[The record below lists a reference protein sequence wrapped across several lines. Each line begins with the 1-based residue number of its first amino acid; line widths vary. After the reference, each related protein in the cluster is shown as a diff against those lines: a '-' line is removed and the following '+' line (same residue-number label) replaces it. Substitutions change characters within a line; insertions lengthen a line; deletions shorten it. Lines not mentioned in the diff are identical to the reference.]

1 MSDPRAD
8 EALSRRDF
16 LRSGAAS
23 VTATVAAAATAAA
36 AASTTAAA
44 QATPAAGEQPT
55 FATSPAMPA
64 GPHRVVSRIERPSAE
79 IVARFKQVVR
89 EFVTDAVGRSQWM
102 DPAIKPVANRDWNLC
117 GPAVTV
123 KLEAVDHLMCIAAL
137 GVAQPGDVIVV
148 AANGVTHTA
157 VWGGGLTLSAK
168 NLGAAGVVVDGAVLD
183 AHMIVERNLPV
194 FSRGCHPAH
203 GSWKTPGSV
212 NVPVSCGGV
221 VVNPGDLLFGDLD
234 GVVVVRREQALAV
247 LEECEEKSKILLR
260 TRERMN
266 ASKET
271 FFSLRG
277 GRKLVESAGVQWVD

>member
-1 MSDPRAD
+1 MSDRMP
-8 EALSRRDF
+8 
-16 LRSGAAS
+16 GAALTRRAVLS
-23 VTATVAAAATAAA
+23 AAGAAAAATGTAAVAATPPAAA
-36 AASTTAAA
+36 
-44 QATPAAGEQPT
+44 PPT
-55 FATSPAMPA
+55 FATSPDAPA
-64 GPHRVVSRIERPSAE
+64 GPHRVVARIERPSPE
-79 IVARFKQVVR
+79 IVARFRQVVR

-102 DPAIKPVANRDWNLC
+102 DPAIKPVADRDWNLC

-148 AANGVTHTA
+148 AANGVTHTS

-183 AHMIVERNLPV
+183 SHMIVERALPV
-194 FSRGCHPAH
+194 FSRARHPAH

-212 NVPVSCGGV
+212 NVPVACGGV
-221 VVNPGDLLFGDLD
+221 VVNPGDLIFGDLD

-247 LEECEEKSKILLR
+247 LEECEAKSKILLA

-266 ASKET
+266 GSKET

-277 GRKLVESAGVQWVD
+277 GRKLVEKAGVEWVE

>member
-1 MSDPRAD
+1 MDPSDPAD
-8 EALSRRDF
+8 PSVSRRSF
-16 LRSGAAS
+16 LVSGAAS
-23 VTATVAAAATAAA
+23 ATTAATAAA
-36 AASTTAAA
+36 
-44 QATPAAGEQPT
+44 PPT
-55 FATSPAMPA
+55 FATSPDAPA
-64 GPHRVVSRIERPSAE
+64 GPHLVVSRIERPPADV
-79 IVARFKQVVR
+79 VARFKKVVR

-102 DPAIKPVANRDWNLC
+102 DLAIKPVADRDWSLC

-168 NLGAAGVVVDGAVLD
+168 NLGAEGVVVDGAVLD
-183 AHMIVERNLPV
+183 SHMILERGLPV
-194 FSRGCHPAH
+194 FARGRHPAH
-203 GSWKTPGSV
+203 GTWKTPGSV

-221 VVNPGDLLFGDLD
+221 VVNPGDLVFGDLD

-247 LEECEEKSKILLR
+247 LEECEAKSKILLA
-260 TRERMN
+260 TRARMN
-266 ASKET
+266 VSKET

-277 GRKLVESAGVQWVD
+277 GRALVEKAGVTWLD

>member
-1 MSDPRAD
+1 MDPAD
-8 EALSRRDF
+8 ATDLSVSRRSF
-16 LRSGAAS
+16 LMSGAAS
-23 VTATVAAAATAAA
+23 AAAAATAA
-36 AASTTAAA
+36 TAAEPPG
-44 QATPAAGEQPT
+44 ATATAQPT
-55 FATSPAMPA
+55 FATSPAAPA
-64 GPHRVVSRIERPSAE
+64 GPHRVVSRIERPSADV
-79 IVARFKQVVR
+79 VARFRKVVR

-102 DPAIKPVANRDWNLC
+102 DPAIKPVADRDWSLC

-168 NLGAAGVVVDGAVLD
+168 NLGAEGVVVDGAVLD
-183 AHMIVERNLPV
+183 SHMILERALPV
-194 FSRGCHPAH
+194 FSRGRHPAH
-203 GSWKTPGSV
+203 GTWKTPGSV

-221 VVNPGDLLFGDLD
+221 VVNPGDIVFGDLD
-234 GVVVVRREQALAV
+234 GVVIVRREQALAV
-247 LEECEEKSKILLR
+247 LEECEEKSKILLA
-260 TRERMN
+260 TRARMN

-277 GRKLVESAGVQWVD
+277 GRAIVEKAGVTWVD

>member
-1 MSDPRAD
+1 MDPKDAAD
-8 EALSRRDF
+8 PTVSRRD
-16 LRSGAAS
+16 LLMSGAA
-23 VTATVAAAATAAA
+23 AAA
-36 AASTTAAA
+36 AAST
-44 QATPAAGEQPT
+44 PAAGSASAAAQPT
-55 FATSPAMPA
+55 FATSPDAPA
-64 GPHRVVSRIERPSAE
+64 GPHRVVSRIERPPADV
-79 IVARFKQVVR
+79 VARFKKVVR

-102 DPAIKPVANRDWNLC
+102 DLAIKPVADRDWSLC

-148 AANGVTHTA
+148 AANGVTNTA

-168 NLGAAGVVVDGAVLD
+168 NLGVEGVVVDGAVLD
-183 AHMIVERNLPV
+183 SHMILERALPV
-194 FSRGCHPAH
+194 FSRGRHPAH

-212 NVPVSCGGV
+212 NVPISCGGV
-221 VVNPGDLLFGDLD
+221 VVNPGDLVFGDLD

-247 LEECEEKSKILLR
+247 LEECEAKSKILLG
-260 TRERMN
+260 TRARMN

-277 GRKLVESAGVQWVD
+277 GRALVEKAGVTWED

>member
-1 MSDPRAD
+1 MTDRTLRAGVTRR
-8 EALSRRDF
+8 AVLSAA
-16 LRSGAAS
+16 GAA
-23 VTATVAAAATAAA
+23 AGAVAGA
-36 AASTTAAA
+36 AASSASPVASPSATA
-44 QATPAAGEQPT
+44 QPT
-55 FATSPAMPA
+55 FATSPDVPA
-64 GPHRVVSRIERPSAE
+64 GPHRVVSRIERPPPE
-79 IVARFKQVVR
+79 VVARFRQVVR

-102 DPAIKPVANRDWNLC
+102 DPAIKPVADRDWNLC

-183 AHMIVERNLPV
+183 SHMIVERNLPV
-194 FSRGCHPAH
+194 FSRGRHPAH

-221 VVNPGDLLFGDLD
+221 VVNPGDLVFGDLD

-247 LEECEEKSKILLR
+247 LEECEAKSKILLA

-266 ASKET
+266 ASRET

-277 GRKLVESAGVQWVD
+277 GRAMVEKAGVTWVD

>member
-1 MSDPRAD
+1 MSASDRLGIDRRAVLT
-8 EALSRRDF
+8 AA
-16 LRSGAAS
+16 GAA
-23 VTATVAAAATAAA
+23 AGAAASAAAA
-36 AASTTAAA
+36 AASPARSPVASPPATA
-44 QATPAAGEQPT
+44 QPT
-55 FATSPAMPA
+55 FATSPDAPA
-64 GPHRVVSRIERPSAE
+64 GPHRVVARIERPPPE
-79 IVARFKQVVR
+79 IVARFRQVVR

-102 DPAIKPVANRDWNLC
+102 DPAIKPVADRDWNLC

-148 AANGVTHTA
+148 AANGVSHTS

-194 FSRGCHPAH
+194 FSRGRHPAH

-221 VVNPGDLLFGDLD
+221 VVNPGDLIFGDLD
-234 GVVVVRREQALAV
+234 GVVIVRREQALAV
-247 LEECEEKSKILLR
+247 LEECEAKSRILLA

-277 GRKLVESAGVQWVD
+277 GRKMVEKAGVEWIE

>member
-1 MSDPRAD
+1 MSSAD
-8 EALSRRDF
+8 SDDSSVSRRNF
-16 LRSGAAS
+16 LAAGAAS
-23 VTATVAAAATAAA
+23 ATAAATASAA
-36 AASTTAAA
+36 EPSGTTA
-44 QATPAAGEQPT
+44 QPT
-55 FATSPAMPA
+55 YATSPDAPA
-64 GPHRVVSRIERPSAE
+64 GPHLVVSRIERPPADV
-79 IVARFKQVVR
+79 VARFKKVVR

-102 DPAIKPVANRDWNLC
+102 DLAIKPVADRDWSLC

-168 NLGAAGVVVDGAVLD
+168 NLGAEGVVVDGAVLD
-183 AHMIVERNLPV
+183 SHMILERGLPV
-194 FSRGCHPAH
+194 FARGRHPAH

-221 VVNPGDLLFGDLD
+221 VVNPGDLVFGDLD

-247 LEECEEKSKILLR
+247 LEECEAKSKILLA
-260 TRERMN
+260 TRARMN
-266 ASKET
+266 ASKDT

-277 GRKLVESAGVQWVD
+277 GRAMVEKAGVTWLD

>member
-1 MSDPRAD
+1 MPERTSRAGLTRR
-8 EALSRRDF
+8 AVLSAA
-16 LRSGAAS
+16 GAAAG
-23 VTATVAAAATAAA
+23 VAATAGAA
-36 AASTTAAA
+36 PPPVAA
-44 QATPAAGEQPT
+44 QPI
-55 FATSPAMPA
+55 FATSPDAPA
-64 GPHRVVSRIERPSAE
+64 GPHHVVARIERPSPE
-79 IVARFKQVVR
+79 LVARFRQLVR

-102 DPAIKPVANRDWNLC
+102 DPAIKPVADRDWNLC

-148 AANGVTHTA
+148 AANGVTHTS

-183 AHMIVERNLPV
+183 SHMILERALPV
-194 FSRGCHPAH
+194 FSRARHPAH

-221 VVNPGDLLFGDLD
+221 VVNPGDLILGDLD
-234 GVVVVRREQALAV
+234 GVVVVRREQAQAV
-247 LEECEEKSKILLR
+247 LEECEAKSKILLA

-277 GRKLVESAGVQWVD
+277 GRDLVEKAGVTWVD

>member
-1 MSDPRAD
+1 MHADAPRAAVRPD
-8 EALSRRDF
+8 GAEPPLSRRDF
-16 LRSGAAS
+16 LTG
-23 VTATVAAAATAAA
+23 TAAA
-36 AASTTAAA
+36 AAAVPAGAA
-44 QATPAAGEQPT
+44 QPATAPTPT
-55 FATSPAMPA
+55 FATSPEVPA
-64 GPHRVVSRIERPSAE
+64 GPHRVVSRIERPSPE
-79 IVARFKQVVR
+79 IVARFRQVVR

-148 AANGVTHTA
+148 AANGVTHTS

-183 AHMIVERNLPV
+183 AHMIVERALPV

-203 GSWKTPGSV
+203 GTWKTPGSV

-221 VVNPGDLLFGDLD
+221 VVNPVDLMFGDLD

-247 LEECEEKSKILLR
+247 LEECEAKSKILLA
-260 TRERMN
+260 TRERIN
-266 ASKET
+266 ASRET

-277 GRKLVESAGVQWVD
+277 GRAMIEKAGVTWVD